1 MSMQIYLQI
10 VKYTLKDI
18 YNFALNKHNYV
29 MYPVRYITRQNE
41 NASSLSTVETV
52 DSEPTK

>member
-29 MYPVRYITRQNE
+29 ICNGRYITRQNE